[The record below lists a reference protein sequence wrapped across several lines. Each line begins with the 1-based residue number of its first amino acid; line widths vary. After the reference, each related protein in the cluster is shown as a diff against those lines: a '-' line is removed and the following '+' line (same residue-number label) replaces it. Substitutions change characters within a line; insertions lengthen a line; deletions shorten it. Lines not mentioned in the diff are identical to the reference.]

1 LEFSLL
7 YDHHFHALAAYAGKL
22 MENHAAGEDIAQEA
36 FLRAQKNE
44 VLLSSLTDGQ
54 QKTWLYTTARR
65 LAIDQIRRN
74 TLEPPSEE
82 DPIFQDDL
90 TRLEVVQFLANLPKD
105 ASQIFRMRHFAGMN
119 SREIAAALQ
128 MNPATV
134 RTKLRSAVNQLKAL
148 WHETEE

>member
-1 LEFSLL
+1 
-7 YDHHFHALAAYAGKL
+7 